1 MGHIDKAMINM
12 KNKKG
17 FTLVEII
24 VSLAIIGIIAVAM
37 IPAFAIQLKITADT
51 KNLTTGVFEAQADV
65 EGLIYDLK
73 TVLVK
78 DVFNEDSF
86 PDVTKVTKTIF
97 GRSVDLYQLDKEFP
111 LNPNKNF
118 LVFLSKVLAEKEV
131 RVLLEAKG
139 VSIEVS
145 NDSLHKIADLN
156 KPIAPTLKGIF
167 EPDDDKKWYA
177 NIYYWYLSKEG
188 NPDPVFPDDYIRLT
202 DVGLKS
208 TELKDLIQYANR
220 YIVFTVTPVDIHG
233 VRGNEVRSSNRV
245 YVLGKEWRT
254 GVFAWV
260 DKNNDISFTEGT
272 DVRIEKFD
280 KDKVLSWP
288 LLKAFDTDNEFNDPK
303 EPSNKLDPSD
313 GNLFVPMN
321 IDRQASDLVGAVVAL
336 GSDVIDWTVDK
347 GIHLA
352 TDIDV
357 KNASDVTLNAE
368 DGNVILYQYIDIVDG
383 DAVFDSDGKAKTIN
397 YGSKITTASGDINL
411 TTTGRGDVI
420 MNEYCAIDS
429 GNDIFIRPYGDIG
442 LYRASL
448 VAKGSISLDAAKGA
462 LVAGVRDILIQDSQ
476 IALSGLNGTIDL
488 NSRNNLTIKNSNI
501 SGSSYG
507 VETLNVTAPDGITL
521 EETDL
526 SNLDTTLNNHASMKG
541 GGWDSS
547 SSLTVADGKYLTV
560 ATGYEPVDNEGQ
572 LILGKTGGLK
582 FSGSLG
588 TNLKNPV
595 VLSLNKISDDQVKI
609 STNYGREISGSLN
622 MEYSVDGVSVNGD
635 ASIDCSFDNNDTIRI
650 NASGTGPISSYYKLV
665 VQDKYAKGI
674 KGSINFYVTAA
685 EGGPPIV
692 TVIGSEL
699 PTRAVTFDKN
709 GGDTDPVPA
718 TINVSVG
725 NRIGTLPTPPTK
737 SGGYSFNGWWTAPSG
752 GSEVNA
758 ETQINNNM
766 TVYAQWIRVEYTV
779 TFNGNN
785 GTPSSQ
791 MIKVDG
797 GTPIGAKLPSDPVRS
812 GWRFTGWWTAASGG
826 TKVDSQ
832 TIVNGDF
839 TAYAQ
844 WSNKQYTVT
853 FYGNEG
859 TPYSKSVSVFE
870 GTPIGTQLPSDPTRT
885 GGWIFNGWWTASSG
899 GSKVDAS
906 TIVNSNLSVYAQW
919 TKIYRVT
926 FDSNGGSAPYPST
939 IDVVGGTPIG
949 TLPTTSRRY
958 WTFNGWWTI
967 TNNGYWNFMINEE
980 YIVNGNLTVYARW
993 TW

>member
-1 MGHIDKAMINM
+1 M
-12 KNKKG
+12 KNRRG

-24 VSLAIIGIIAVAM
+24 VSLAIIGIIAIAM
-37 IPAFAIQLKITADT
+37 IPAFAVQMKITADT
-51 KNLTTGVFEAQADV
+51 KNLTTGVFQAQADV
-65 EGLIYDLK
+65 EDL
-73 TVLVK
+73 VYQVK
-78 DVFNEDSF
+78 SLLGKPGFIETDIDKDIF
-86 PDVTKVTKTIF
+86 PEVTKVSNTIF
-97 GRSVDLYQLDKEFP
+97 GRSVDLYKLDKEFP

-118 LVFLSKVLAEKEV
+118 VVFLSKVLAINEI
-131 RVLLEAKG
+131 RDLLEAKD
-139 VSIEVS
+139 VYIEVS
-145 NDSLHKIADLN
+145 DNVLHEIADLN
-156 KPIAPTLKGIF
+156 KPTAPTLIGHYNIPKVSEDWI
-167 EPDDDKKWYA
+167 PKSICRWYV
-177 NIYYWYLSKEG
+177 SKEG
-188 NPDPVFPDDYIRLT
+188 NPDPIFPDDYILLT
-202 DVGLKS
+202 DLGRES
-208 TELKDLIQYANR
+208 SELKELIQYANR
-220 YIVFTVTPVDIHG
+220 YIIFSATPVDIHG
-233 VRGNEVRSSNRV
+233 LRGKEVISNNRI
-245 YVLGKEWRT
+245 YILGKEWRAAA
-254 GVFAWV
+254 FAWI
-260 DKNNDISFTEGT
+260 DKNGDISFTDGT
-272 DVRIEKFD
+272 DVKIENLNAELASK
-280 KDKVLSWP
+280 WP
-288 LLKAFDTDNEFNDPK
+288 LLMEFNADNKFNDPR
-303 EPSNKLDPSD
+303 EPSNKLDPSG
-313 GNLFVPMN
+313 GNLYVPMN
-321 IDRQASDLVGAVVAL
+321 TNGLNEDSVEPVVVAGL
-336 GSDVIDWTVDK
+336 DVINWTVDK
-347 GIHLA
+347 GIHIA
-352 TDIDV
+352 SEIDV
-357 KNASDVTLNAE
+357 MNSSDVNLNAE
-368 DGNVILYQYIDIVDG
+368 DGSIIFYQYIDIQEGAV
-383 DAVFDSDGKAKTIN
+383 VFDSDGKAKTIN

-448 VAKGSISLDAAKGA
+448 VAKGSISLDAAKGS

-488 NSRNNLTIKNSNI
+488 NSRNNLTIKNSSI

-547 SSLTVADGKYLTV
+547 SSVKVADGKYLTV
-560 ATGYEPVDNEGQ
+560 ATGYEPVDNAGQ

-609 STNYGREISGSLN
+609 STNYGRDISGSLN

-635 ASIDCSFDNNDTIRI
+635 ASINCSFDNNDTIRI
-650 NASGTGPISSYYKLV
+650 SASGTGPISSYYKLV

-685 EGGPPIV
+685 EGGPPVV

-725 NRIGTLPTPPTK
+725 NKIGTLPTPPTK

-791 MIKVDG
+791 LIKVDG

-853 FYGNEG
+853 FLGNGG
-859 TPYSKSVSVFE
+859 TPNKRSVSVFE
-870 GTPIGTQLPSDPTRT
+870 GTPIGTQLPSDPVRS
-885 GGWIFNGWWTASSG
+885 GWRFTGWWTAASG

-926 FDSNGGSAPYPST
+926 FYSNGGSDPYPST

-958 WTFNGWWTI
+958 WTFNGWWT
-967 TNNGYWNFMINEE
+967 TYYGYWDFMINEE
-980 YIVNGNLTVYARW
+980 YIVNEDLTVYARW

>member
-1 MGHIDKAMINM
+1 M
-12 KNKKG
+12 KRIRG

-37 IPAFAIQLKITADT
+37 IPAFAVQIKITADT
-51 KNLTTGVFEAQADV
+51 KNLTTGVFQAQADV
-65 EGLIYDLK
+65 EELIYSLK
-73 TVLVK
+73 TVIAK
-78 DVFNEDSF
+78 DVVFDQDSF
-86 PDVTKVTKTIF
+86 PEVKVVTKTVF
-97 GRSVDLYQLDKEFP
+97 GRPVDLYELDKEFP

-118 LVFLSKVLAEKEV
+118 LVFLSKVLAMKEKGD
-131 RVLLEAKG
+131 LIEAIS
-139 VSIEVS
+139 VSIKIS
-145 NDSLHKIADLN
+145 NDEQHKIANLN
-156 KPIAPTLKGIF
+156 KPVAPTLKGEYTLYDPNNIR
-167 EPDDDKKWYA
+167 DKE
-177 NIYYWYLSKEG
+177 NIIYKWYLSKEG
-188 NPDPVFPDDYIRLT
+188 NPDPIWPRDYVRLT
-202 DVGLKS
+202 NVS
-208 TELKDLIQYANR
+208 MRSQELKNLNQFANR
-220 YIVFTVTPVDIHG
+220 YIIFSVTPVDING
-233 VRGNEVRSSNRV
+233 ARSNEVTSSNRV

-254 GVFAWV
+254 GAFAW
-260 DKNNDISFTEGT
+260 I
-272 DVRIEKFD
+272 D
-280 KDKVLSWP
+280 KDNDTSFINEIDVKIENLNDELAVKWP
-288 LLKAFDTDNEFNDPK
+288 LLIEFSTDDEFSDPRN
-303 EPSNKLDPSD
+303 PAVKLDPSG
-313 GNLFVPMN
+313 GNLYIPMN
-321 IDRQASDLVGAVVAL
+321 ANGLDEESVNPIGVMGI
-336 GSDVIDWTVDK
+336 DVIDWTVDK

-357 KNASDVTLNAE
+357 KNNSDVSLNAE
-368 DGNVILYQYIDIVDG
+368 DGNVILYQYIDIVGG

-429 GNDIFIRPYGDIG
+429 GNDIFIRPYGDIR

-448 VAKGSISLDAAKGA
+448 VAKGSISLDAAKGS
-462 LVAGVRDILIQDSQ
+462 LVAGVRDILIQDSK
-476 IALSGLNGTIDL
+476 ITLSGLNGTIDL

-547 SSLTVADGKYLTV
+547 SSVTVADGKYLTV
-560 ATGYEPVDNEGQ
+560 ATGYEPVDNAGQ

-609 STNYGREISGSLN
+609 STNYGRDISGSLN

-635 ASIDCSFDNNDTIRI
+635 ASINCSFDNNDTIRI
-650 NASGTGPISSYYKLV
+650 SASGTGPISSYYKLV
-665 VQDKYAKGI
+665 VQDKYVKGI

-791 MIKVDG
+791 LIKVDG

-853 FYGNEG
+853 FLGNGG
-859 TPYSKSVSVFE
+859 TPNKRSVSVFE
-870 GTPIGTQLPSDPTRT
+870 GTPIGTQLPSDPTIT
-885 GGWIFNGWWTASSG
+885 GGWIFNGWWTDSSG

-919 TKIYRVT
+919 TKIYQVT
-926 FDSNGGSAPYPST
+926 FYSNGGSDPYPST

-958 WTFNGWWTI
+958 WTFNGWWT
-967 TNNGYWNFMINEE
+967 TYYGYWDFMINEE
-980 YIVNGNLTVYARW
+980 YVVNGNLTVYARW
-993 TW
+993 TR